1 MLITWSYGTQCLFKL
16 KKVVKTT
23 YGLHPNKFFEI
34 LHLKKSKVEIMTD
47 FTKLNDEIPVC
58 VAATVDNLQVMK
70 LK

>member
-1 MLITWSYGTQCLFKL
+1 M
-16 KKVVKTT
+16 
-23 YGLHPNKFFEI
+23 
-34 LHLKKSKVEIMTD
+34 MTD

>member
-1 MLITWSYGTQCLFKL
+1 MWYTVLIQA
-16 KKVVKTT
+16 VKTT

-34 LHLKKSKVEIMTD
+34 LHLKKSKVEMMTD